1 VTFDDPL
8 FALRVL
14 YVGKPGSGKSFRM
27 LADLAPLPRV
37 VLFDTQGRYVRPFP
51 FEKELRVLLAP
62 FDIVE
67 ARQLEGYLRARLT
80 KSFSALVYAVAD
92 RERAFEAVC
101 RLVTGAKEIAFGVD
115 EARLV
120 CSPTYIGPQ
129 FSRVVNWRGDC
140 VRLFANS
147 QRPAHLHT
155 DLRAAATDWFV
166 FTTTG
171 QHDLASMDA
180 CGVPVHEA
188 GAAVLPRRAFLHYRD
203 TGDWYLDKTAVSGG
217 NS

>member
-1 VTFDDPL
+1 
-8 FALRVL
+8 
-14 YVGKPGSGKSFRM
+14 M

-51 FEKELRVLLAP
+51 FEKELRAMLAA
-62 FDIVE
+62 FDTVE

-80 KSFSALVYAVAD
+80 KTFSALVYAVAD

-101 RLVTGAKEIAFGVD
+101 RLVTGAQEVAFGID
-115 EARLV
+115 EARLL
-120 CSPTYIGPQ
+120 CRSNYIGPQ
-129 FSRVVNWRGDC
+129 FSRIVNWRGDR
-140 VRLFANS
+140 VRLFANT

-155 DLRAAATDWFV
+155 DLRAAATDWIV

-171 QHDLASMDA
+171 EHDLASMDA

-188 GAAVLPRRAFLHYRD
+188 GVSSLPRRAFLHYRD
-203 TGDWYLDKTAVSGG
+203 SGDWYIDETGVDGG